1 MTTPAGLPRSALLGA
16 WGTAAL
22 RGAMPVGDAVR
33 AVHGDDEP
41 HTLVLADD
49 PLVRPCHDLSGLLE
63 ALRAAGTT
71 GLRLVLPVPGDLTG
85 LAGPAEVNA
94 EAVDVGEC
102 VLTVGGAPLAL
113 VPMVQAFG
121 SELEPGHLVAWW
133 VHDAGVPSVAA
144 ASLGDVERRLREVLM
159 GATHRLGGLD
169 LADSGLGRDRP
180 ELLDRLADVRYGK
193 GPCAQLP
200 PGLPPRS
207 LRVLD
212 LAWRIRMIVELAAED
227 DGGAVSGWEAARR
240 AEALRELE
248 HAGRNAMVAA
258 LNAGVDTREVVGE
271 SQRWTAS

>member
-1 MTTPAGLPRSALLGA
+1 MRTPSGLPRSALLSA

-22 RGAMPVGDAVR
+22 RGAVDVLDAVR
-33 AVHGDDEP
+33 AVQGDDEP

-49 PLVRPCHDLSGLLE
+49 PLLRPCDDLPGLLN

-85 LAGPAEVNA
+85 LAGPAAVNV

-102 VLTVGGAPLAL
+102 VLTVGGAPLAF
-113 VPMVQAFG
+113 VPMVEEFG
-121 SELEPGHLVAWW
+121 SVLEPGHLVTWW
-133 VHDAGVPSVAA
+133 VHDAHVPPEATATLS
-144 ASLGDVERRLREVLM
+144 DVERQLREVLM
-159 GATHRLGGLD
+159 SATRRLGRLDVGDSPLGLD
-169 LADSGLGRDRP
+169 RP
-180 ELLDRLADVRYGK
+180 ALLDRLADVRHGS

-200 PGLPPRS
+200 SGLPSRS

-227 DGGAVSGWEAARR
+227 DGGAVSGWDAARR
-240 AEALRELE
+240 SEALRDLE
-248 HAGRNAMVAA
+248 HAGRHALVAA
-258 LNAGVDTREVVGE
+258 VNAGLEARHVVAE

>member
-22 RGAMPVGDAVR
+22 RGVTNVGDAVR
-33 AVHGDDEP
+33 AVQGDDEP

-49 PLVRPCHDLSGLLE
+49 PLVRPCDDLASLLD

-94 EAVDVGEC
+94 EAVAVGEC
-102 VLTVGGAPLAL
+102 LLTVGGAPLAL
-113 VPMVQAFG
+113 VPIVEGFG
-121 SELEPGHLVAWW
+121 SALEPGHLVAWW
-133 VHDAGVPSVAA
+133 VHDANLPPEATA
-144 ASLGDVERRLREVLM
+144 TLGDVERQLREVLM
-159 GATHRLGGLD
+159 SATRRLGGLD
-169 LADSGLGRDRP
+169 VADSGLGRDRP
-180 ELLDRLADVRYGK
+180 ELLDRLADVRHGS

-200 PGLPPRS
+200 SGLPPRS

-227 DGGAVSGWEAARR
+227 DGGAVSGWEATRR
-240 AEALRELE
+240 SEALRELE
-248 HAGRNAMVAA
+248 HAGRLAMVAA
-258 LNAGVDTREVVGE
+258 VNAGLDAREVVSR